1 MRKIDDF
8 LEKMLTESGAVAN
21 DRVPYAFEKRV
32 MAHIKETPKLTLSIW
47 GQWSQSLWRAVV
59 PCFAILILAAL
70 WTDSDP
76 INNRPDQIAPAQTIA
91 QSDDDTREDLESIVM
106 FVIDSANTNQ

>member
-1 MRKIDDF
+1 MRKIEDI
-8 LEKMLTESGAVAN
+8 LAKMLAESGEVSD

-32 MAHIKETPKLTLSIW
+32 MAHIKETPQLTLSIW

-59 PCFAILILAAL
+59 PCFAILILAAV

-76 INNRPDQIAPAQTIA
+76 IYNRPDQVAPTQTIA
-91 QSDDDTREDLESIVM
+91 QSDDNARENLESIVM